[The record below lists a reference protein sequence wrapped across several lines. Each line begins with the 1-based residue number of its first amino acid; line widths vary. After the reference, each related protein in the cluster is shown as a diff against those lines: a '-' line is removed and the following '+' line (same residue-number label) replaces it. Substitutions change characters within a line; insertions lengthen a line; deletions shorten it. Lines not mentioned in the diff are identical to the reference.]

1 MIRKAIAA
9 GVLITLALPVAA
21 KSRNDENAA
30 SKRDALDGIE
40 RLNGLLPIGVDRK
53 GGRILLS
60 LPTPGS
66 DGVAWRVLYT
76 AALRTG
82 LGSAPIGLDRAQPG
96 PAQLLIIRRLGK
108 KVAFELENPRFRA
121 TGGSPAEQAAAADA
135 FATSTLWLGDA
146 IDGPDGALLVD
157 IAPFLARDTKGIA
170 AQLNTSGEKGWKLVD
185 ALSAADPNSVRAFPL
200 NLEFEA
206 RQTYASD
213 TPGPEVRNI
222 APDPRQV
229 TLVVRHSFIAL
240 PEAGYVSRA
249 FDPRGGSFATQILDF
264 GAPLG
269 GQIVQNFANRFR
281 LEKVDPA
288 APRSR
293 VKKPIVFY
301 IDNAAPEPIRTAL
314 LEGASWWKTAFEAAG
329 LIDAYR
335 VEILPNG
342 VDPLDI
348 RYNVVNWVN
357 RATRGWSYGY
367 AVVDP
372 RTGEILK
379 GSVLLGSLRV
389 RQDILIYEGLVGAA
403 KTGTGG
409 PNDPAQVALAR
420 IRQLAAH
427 EVGHAL
433 GLLHNFAGSTQG
445 RTSVMD
451 YPAPRI
457 GLVNGAPDLSDAYG
471 VGLGSWD
478 GYAIDWLYGDAVGT
492 DVDAAARVKA
502 TALDQRGL
510 RFIADEN
517 ARSASASQPWG
528 SLWDDGTDPVTELE
542 RMMTVRAAAVA
553 RFGPDALAPGEPAAA
568 LRRKFVP
575 IWLLHRYQVE
585 AATKLIGGVF
595 STYAV
600 AGGSGGSAA
609 PVDGATQRR
618 ALDAILATLA
628 PVALDVP
635 DRLIAQLSAGWSGD
649 NDRQTEIEVMRTAG
663 SAVFDP
669 LVAAEVAAEVSLR
682 ALLAPER
689 LARLADQSRR
699 DPAVPSPATLATRLL
714 AIANTPAANGR
725 LAAVRRV
732 VGTRIIVNLA
742 KAAANPAS
750 GSDAASRI
758 DQALVEWA
766 TRQQTN
772 SFADDGDRA
781 WALATARLLRDR
793 VALEAALRDTDAD
806 VTIPPGMPIG
816 SDQG

>member
-1 MIRKAIAA
+1 MIRNAIAA
-9 GVLITLALPVAA
+9 GVLMTIALPVAA
-21 KSRNDENAA
+21 ERRMDESAA
-30 SKRDALDGIE
+30 QKRSALDGTE
-40 RLNGLLPIGVDRK
+40 RLDGLLAMHVDRQ

-60 LPTPGS
+60 LPAPGR
-66 DGVAWRVLYT
+66 DGVAVRVLYT
-76 AALRTG
+76 TSLRTG

-96 PAQLLIIRRLGK
+96 PAQVLIIRRLGK

-121 TGGSPAEQAAAADA
+121 TGASAAEQAAAADA
-135 FATSTLWLGDA
+135 FATSTLWLGDVV
-146 IDGPDGALLVD
+146 DGPSGAVLVD
-157 IAPFLARDTKGIA
+157 IAPFLARDTKGVT
-170 AQLNTSGEKGWKLVD
+170 AQLNTNGEKGWKLVE
-185 ALSAADPNSVRAFPL
+185 ALSAADPNSARAFPL

-206 RQTYASD
+206 RQTYVTE

-222 APDPRQV
+222 APDPRQI

-240 PEAGYVSRA
+240 PDSGYVRRA

-269 GQIVQNFANRFR
+269 GQIVQNLANRFR
-281 LEKVDPA
+281 LEKLDPNA
-288 APRSR
+288 SRSR

-314 LEGASWWKTAFEAAG
+314 LEGASWWKAAFEAAG
-329 LIDAYR
+329 FIDAYR
-335 VEILPNG
+335 VEILPDG

-367 AVVDP
+367 AVADP

-389 RQDILIYEGLVGAA
+389 RQDMLIYEGLVGAA

-409 PNDPAQVALAR
+409 RNDPAQVALAR

-445 RTSVMD
+445 RASVMD

-471 VGLGSWD
+471 VGLGAWD
-478 GYAIDWLYGDAVGT
+478 NHAIDWLYGDPAGT
-492 DVDAAARVKA
+492 NPDTAAKAKAAAA
-502 TALDQRGL
+502 EQRGL
-510 RFIADEN
+510 RFVADEN

-528 SLWDDGTDPVTELE
+528 SLWDDAADPVAELD
-542 RMMTVRAAAVA
+542 RMIGVRAAAVA
-553 RFGPDALAPGEPAAA
+553 RFGPDALAAGEPVAA

-575 IWLLHRYQVE
+575 IWLLHRYQLE
-585 AATKLIGGVF
+585 AATKLIGGAF
-595 STYAV
+595 STYSV
-600 AGGSGGSAA
+600 AGGTGATSA
-609 PVDGATQRR
+609 PVDGAVQRR
-618 ALDAILATLA
+618 ALDAVLKTLA
-628 PVALDVP
+628 PAELDVP
-635 DRLIAQLSAGWSGD
+635 ERLISQLSAGWSGD
-649 NDRQTEIEVMRTAG
+649 SDRQTDIEIMRTAG
-663 SAVFDP
+663 GTVFDP

-699 DPAVPSPATLATRLL
+699 DPTVPSPALLVTRLL
-714 AIANTPAANGR
+714 AIADTPNADPR
-725 LAAVRRV
+725 LAAIRRV
-732 VGTRIIVNLA
+732 VGTRIMLNLA
-742 KAAANPAS
+742 KASADPAS
-750 GSDAASRI
+750 GAEAANQI
-758 DQALVEWA
+758 NQALADWA
-766 TRQQTN
+766 TRQQAQ
-772 SFADDGDRA
+772 SFAAGGDRA
-781 WALATARLLRDR
+781 WALSTARLLRDR
-793 VALEAALRDTDAD
+793 EALEAALRAKDAD
-806 VTIPPGMPIG
+806 VIIPPGMPIG
-816 SDQG
+816 SDEG

>member
-1 MIRKAIAA
+1 MIRNAIAA
-9 GVLITLALPVAA
+9 GVLMTTALPVAA
-21 KSRNDENAA
+21 EPREDQDAA
-30 SKRDALDGIE
+30 QKRGAIEGTQRLD
-40 RLNGLLPIGVDRK
+40 GLLPVHVDRQ

-60 LPTPGS
+60 LPAPGR
-66 DGVAWRVLYT
+66 DGVAVRVLYT
-76 AALRTG
+76 TSLRTG

-96 PAQLLIIRRLGK
+96 PAQVLIIRRLGK
-108 KVAFELENPRFRA
+108 KAAFELENPRFRA
-121 TGGSPAEQAAAADA
+121 TGASAAEQAAASDA

-146 IDGPDGALLVD
+146 IDGPGGTLLVD
-157 IAPFLARDTKGIA
+157 IAPFLARDTKGIT
-170 AQLNTSGEKGWKLVD
+170 AQLNTNGEKGWKLVD
-185 ALSAADPNSVRAFPL
+185 ALSAADPNSARAFPL

-206 RQTYASD
+206 RQTYASE

-229 TLVVRHSFIAL
+229 TLVVRHSFIAM
-240 PEAGYVSRA
+240 PDPGYVSRA

-269 GQIVQNFANRFR
+269 GQIVQNLANRFR
-281 LEKVDPA
+281 LEKLDPT

-314 LEGASWWKTAFEAAG
+314 LEGASWWKAAFEAAG
-329 LIDAYR
+329 FIDAYE
-335 VEILPNG
+335 VEILPGG

-367 AVVDP
+367 AVADP

-389 RQDILIYEGLVGAA
+389 RQDMLIYEGLVGAA

-409 PNDPAQVALAR
+409 PSDPAQVALAR

-445 RTSVMD
+445 RASVMD

-471 VGLGSWD
+471 VGLGAWD
-478 GYAIDWLYGDAVGT
+478 SYAIDWLYGDPAGT
-492 DVDAAARVKA
+492 NPDTAARAKAAAA
-502 TALDQRGL
+502 EQRGL
-510 RFIADEN
+510 RFVADEN

-528 SLWDDGTDPVTELE
+528 SLWDDAADPVAELG
-542 RMMTVRAAAVA
+542 RMMGVRAAAVA
-553 RFGPDALAPGEPAAA
+553 RFGPDALAAGEPVAA

-600 AGGSGGSAA
+600 AGGIGATST
-609 PVDGATQRR
+609 PVDGAVQRS
-618 ALDAILATLA
+618 ALDAVLATL
-628 PVALDVP
+628 VP
-635 DRLIAQLSAGWSGD
+635 AVLEVPERLITQLSAGWSGD
-649 NDRQTEIEVMRTAG
+649 SDRQTDIEVMRTAG
-663 SAVFDP
+663 STVFDP

-699 DPAVPSPATLATRLL
+699 DPAVPSPALLATQLL
-714 AIANTPAANGR
+714 AIADTPTANPR

-732 VGTRIIVNLA
+732 VGTRIILNLA
-742 KAAANPAS
+742 KAAADPA
-750 GSDAASRI
+750 GSAEAASRI
-758 DQALVEWA
+758 DQALADWA
-766 TRQQTN
+766 TRQQAR
-772 SFADDGDRA
+772 SFADGGDRA
-781 WALATARLLRDR
+781 WALTTARLLRDR
-793 VALEAALRDTDAD
+793 EALEAALRDKGAD

-816 SDQG
+816 SDEG

>member
-1 MIRKAIAA
+1 MIRNAIAA
-9 GVLITLALPVAA
+9 GVLMTITLPVAA
-21 KSRNDENAA
+21 EPHRDEGTAQNR
-30 SKRDALDGIE
+30 SALDGTE
-40 RLNGLLPIGVDRK
+40 RLDGLLPTHVDRQ

-60 LPTPGS
+60 LPAPGR
-66 DGVAWRVLYT
+66 DGVAARLLYT
-76 AALRTG
+76 TSLRTG
-82 LGSAPIGLDRAQPG
+82 LGSAPIGLDRAQPR
-96 PAQLLIIRRLGK
+96 PAQVLIIRRLGK

-121 TGGSPAEQAAAADA
+121 TGASAAEQAAAADA
-135 FATSTLWLGDA
+135 FATSTLWLGDV
-146 IDGPDGALLVD
+146 IDGPHGALLVD
-157 IAPFLARDTKGIA
+157 IAPFLIRDVKGIA
-170 AQLNTSGEKGWKLVD
+170 AQLNTSGEKGWKLVE
-185 ALSAADPNSVRAFPL
+185 ALSAADPNSARAFPR

-206 RQTYASD
+206 RQTYASE

-269 GQIVQNFANRFR
+269 GQIVQNLANRFR

-329 LIDAYR
+329 FIDAYQ
-335 VEILPNG
+335 VKILPDG

-367 AVVDP
+367 AVADP

-389 RQDILIYEGLVGAA
+389 RQDMLIYEGLVGTA

-445 RTSVMD
+445 RASVMD

-471 VGLGSWD
+471 IGLGAWD
-478 GYAIDWLYGDAVGT
+478 MHAIDWLYGDSAGT
-492 DVDAAARVKA
+492 NPDTAARAKAAAA
-502 TALDQRGL
+502 DQRGL
-510 RFIADEN
+510 RFVTDEN

-528 SLWDDGTDPVTELE
+528 SLWDDGADPVAELD
-542 RMMTVRAAAVA
+542 RMMEVRAAAVA
-553 RFGPDALAPGEPAAA
+553 RFGPDALAAGEPIAA

-585 AATKLIGGVF
+585 AATKLVGGVF

-600 AGGSGGSAA
+600 AGGTGGTSVA
-609 PVDGATQRR
+609 VDGVVQHR
-618 ALDAILATLA
+618 ALDAVLATLA
-628 PVALDVP
+628 PTQLDVP
-635 DRLIAQLSAGWSGD
+635 ERLIVQLSAGWSGD
-649 NDRQTEIEVMRTAG
+649 NDRQTDIEVMRTAG
-663 SAVFDP
+663 SSVFDP

-689 LARLADQSRR
+689 IARLADQSRR
-699 DPAVPSPATLATRLL
+699 DPAVPSPALLATRLL
-714 AIANTPAANGR
+714 AIADTPTADPR

-732 VGTRIIVNLA
+732 VGRRVVLNLA
-742 KAAANPAS
+742 KATADPA
-750 GSDAASRI
+750 GGAEAASLI
-758 DQALVEWA
+758 DQALADWA
-766 TRQQTN
+766 ARQQAR
-772 SFADDGDRA
+772 SFANGADRS

-793 VALEAALRDTDAD
+793 EALAAALRDKDAD

-816 SDQG
+816 SDED